1 MKKSRLSNAEL
12 LVNEW
17 FERANDDYRSA
28 EAILKNH
35 EGAPSTVCFL
45 AQQMAEKYLKGY
57 LVYKE
62 KAFPRIHHLDR
73 LVDRCQRFD
82 SSFRKIKKI
91 ALELSDYYVTTRYPG
106 DYPVFD
112 FITAKKALKQAVS
125 IKDFVFDKI
134 IFSGENS
141 PERAGKL

>member
-1 MKKSRLSNAEL
+1 MKKNNPSNTEL

-17 FERANDDYRSA
+17 FEKANEDYRSA

-35 EGAPSTVCFL
+35 EGAPSTACFL

-62 KAFPRIHHLDR
+62 KAFPKIHHLDR
-73 LVDRCQRFD
+73 LVDRCQKFD
-82 SSFRKIKKI
+82 PSFRKIKKI

-106 DYPVFD
+106 DYPVYGVMTAKRALEQAIAVKD
-112 FITAKKALKQAVS
+112 FI
-125 IKDFVFDKI
+125 FDKI
-134 IFSGENS
+134 C
-141 PERAGKL
+141 GKL